1 MNSTLQRFNAWI
13 NNGIRSRVLIRASN
27 RSLDTPNFRG
37 YSFVIIIII
46 IIIVV
51 VTIVIIAIIIIING
65 EGCKGRRRIQT
76 QSVHCGFALFP
87 FRNGGIVILTSL

>member
-37 YSFVIIIII
+37 YSFIIIII
-46 IIIVV
+46 IIIV